1 MIVGYARVSSSS
13 QSLEVQHEQLE
24 AAGCEKVF
32 AEKRSGRTTEGRDA
46 LADAIDF
53 VREGDVLAVT
63 RLDRLA
69 RSVVDLHRLI
79 ERLTAK
85 GCGFRVLQQS
95 GIDTTTSTGKLTLS
109 ILGAVAEFEAD
120 IRRDRQREGIDRAK
134 ANGVYRGR
142 KSGIDVA
149 RIEVLIATGMAPA
162 GIAREMGI
170 GRASVYRLLSRPKVS
185 NKVENSPRQDIVLD
199 NRWSDRQSG

>member
-1 MIVGYARVSSSS
+1 MIVGYARVSSNS

-24 AAGCEKVF
+24 AAGCEKIF
-32 AEKRSGRTTEGRDA
+32 AEKRSGRTVEGRDA
-46 LADAIDF
+46 LADALDF

-79 ERLTAK
+79 ERLAAK

-120 IRRDRQREGIDRAK
+120 IRRDRQRDGIERAK

-142 KSGIDVA
+142 RPSIDTA
-149 RIEVLIATGMAPA
+149 RIEELVATGMTPA
-162 GIAREMGI
+162 AIAREMGV
-170 GRASVYRLLSRPKVS
+170 GRASVYRLMARPS
-185 NKVENSPRQDIVLD
+185 H
-199 NRWSDRQSG
+199 

>member
-1 MIVGYARVSSSS
+1 MIVGYARVSSTS
-13 QSLEVQHEQLE
+13 QSLQVQHEQLE
-24 AAGCEKVF
+24 AAGCDKVF
-32 AEKRSGRTTEGRDA
+32 SEKRSGRTTDGRDA

-53 VREGDVLAVT
+53 VREGDILAVT

-120 IRRDRQREGIDRAK
+120 IRRDRQRDGIERAKTRGVYQGRKASIDRAQVK
-134 ANGVYRGR
+134 AMAEA
-142 KSGIDVA
+142 GIKPVA
-149 RIEVLIATGMAPA
+149 
-162 GIAREMGI
+162 IARELGCN
-170 GRASVYRLLSRPKVS
+170 RSSVYRLL
-185 NKVENSPRQDIVLD
+185 
-199 NRWSDRQSG
+199 

>member
-13 QSLEVQHEQLE
+13 QSLEVQHEQLQV
-24 AAGCEKVF
+24 AGCDKVF

-46 LADAIDF
+46 LVDAIDF

-95 GIDTTTSTGKLTLS
+95 GVDTTTSTGKLTLS

-120 IRRDRQREGIDRAK
+120 IRRDRQRDGIERAK

-142 KSGIDVA
+142 RSTIDTA
-149 RIEVLIATGMAPA
+149 RIETLMVAGMAPA
-162 GIAREMGI
+162 AIARDMGI
-170 GRASVYRLLSRPKVS
+170 GRASVYRHMSKA
-185 NKVENSPRQDIVLD
+185 
-199 NRWSDRQSG
+199 GAA

>member
-1 MIVGYARVSSSS
+1 MIVGYARVSSIG
-13 QSLEVQHEQLE
+13 QNLEVQLDQL
-24 AAGCEKVF
+24 AAVGCEKVF
-32 AEKRSGRTTEGRDA
+32 SEKRSGRTTEGRDA

-69 RSVVDLHRLI
+69 RSVIDLHHIVIRL
-79 ERLTAK
+79 ETK
-85 GCGFRVLQQS
+85 GCGLRVLQQS

-120 IRRDRQREGIDRAK
+120 IRKERQRDGIDRAK

-142 KSGIDVA
+142 KPSIDTA
-149 RIEVLIATGMAPA
+149 RIETLMAAGMNPA
-162 GIAREMGI
+162 AVAREMGI
-170 GRASVYRLLSRPKVS
+170 GRASVYRLM
-185 NKVENSPRQDIVLD
+185 
-199 NRWSDRQSG
+199 

>member
-13 QSLEVQHEQLE
+13 QSLEVQHEQLA
-24 AAGCEKVF
+24 AAGCDKVF
-32 AEKRSGRTTEGRDA
+32 SEKRSGRTTEGRDA
-46 LADAIDF
+46 LTDAIDF

-120 IRRDRQREGIDRAK
+120 IRRDRQRDGIERAK

-142 KSGIDVA
+142 QPSIDAA
-149 RIEVLIATGMAPA
+149 RIEALTAAGMKPSA
-162 GIAREMGI
+162 IAREMGV
-170 GRASVYRLLSRPKVS
+170 GRASVYRLMSKADAL
-185 NKVENSPRQDIVLD
+185 
-199 NRWSDRQSG
+199 

>member
-1 MIVGYARVSSSS
+1 MIIGYARVSSSS
-13 QSLEVQHEQLE
+13 QSLEVQHQHLE
-24 AAGCEKVF
+24 VAGCEKVF

-79 ERLTAK
+79 ERLTVK

-120 IRRDRQREGIDRAK
+120 IRRDRQRDGIERAK
-134 ANGVYRGR
+134 AKGIYRGR
-142 KSGIDVA
+142 RPTIDIA
-149 RIEVLIATGMAPA
+149 RIETLIAAGMTPA
-162 GIAREMGI
+162 AIARDMGI
-170 GRASVYRLLSRPKVS
+170 GRASVYRLMGKA
-185 NKVENSPRQDIVLD
+185 
-199 NRWSDRQSG
+199 GAA

>member
-13 QSLEVQHEQLE
+13 QSLEVQHEQLD

-32 AEKRSGRTTEGRDA
+32 AEKRSGRTTEGGDA

-95 GIDTTTSTGKLTLS
+95 GVDTTTSTGKLTLS

-120 IRRDRQREGIDRAK
+120 IRRDRQRDGIERAK

-142 KSGIDVA
+142 RPTIDTA
-149 RIEVLIATGMAPA
+149 RMETLMAAGMAPA
-162 GIAREMGI
+162 AIARDMGI
-170 GRASVYRLLSRPKVS
+170 GRASVYRHMGKA
-185 NKVENSPRQDIVLD
+185 
-199 NRWSDRQSG
+199 GAA

>member
-13 QSLEVQHEQLE
+13 QSLEVQHKQL
-24 AAGCEKVF
+24 AAGGSEKIF
-32 AEKRSGRTTEGRDA
+32 AEKRSGRTVEGRDA

-69 RSVVDLHRLI
+69 RSVTDLHRI
-79 ERLTAK
+79 VEQLTAK

-120 IRRDRQREGIDRAK
+120 IRRDRQRDGIERAK
-134 ANGVYRGR
+134 AKGVYQGR
-142 KSGIDVA
+142 KASIDPLRVHSL
-149 RIEVLIATGMAPA
+149 VATGMKPA
-162 GIAREMGI
+162 AIAREI
-170 GRASVYRLLSRPKVS
+170 GCNRSSVYRLLEERDSAGTQALVAGTSRIADMPACS
-185 NKVENSPRQDIVLD
+185 ATGN
-199 NRWSDRQSG
+199 

>member
-24 AAGCEKVF
+24 AAGCEKIF
-32 AEKRSGRTTEGRDA
+32 AEKRSGRTVEGRDA
-46 LADAIDF
+46 LADALDF

-69 RSVVDLHRLI
+69 RSVVDLHRLV
-79 ERLTAK
+79 ERLTAN
-85 GCGFRVLQQS
+85 GCDFRVLQQS

-120 IRRDRQREGIDRAK
+120 IRRDRQRDGIERAK
-134 ANGVYRGR
+134 ARGVYRGR
-142 KSGIDVA
+142 KPSIDTA
-149 RIEVLIATGMAPA
+149 RIETLMAAGMAPA
-162 GIAREMGI
+162 AIAREMGV
-170 GRASVYRLLSRPKVS
+170 GRASVYRHMSKV
-185 NKVENSPRQDIVLD
+185 DAT
-199 NRWSDRQSG
+199 

>member
-13 QSLEVQHEQLE
+13 QSLEVQNEQLA
-24 AAGCEKVF
+24 AAGCEKIF
-32 AEKRSGRTTEGRDA
+32 AEKRSGRTVEGRDA
-46 LADAIDF
+46 LADAVEF
-53 VREGDVLAVT
+53 VREGDVLVVT

-79 ERLTAK
+79 ERLADK

-120 IRRDRQREGIDRAK
+120 IRRDRQRDGIERAK
-134 ANGVYRGR
+134 AKGVYRGR
-142 KSGIDVA
+142 RPSIDTA
-149 RIEVLIATGMAPA
+149 RIEELMATGMTPA
-162 GIAREMGI
+162 AIAREMGV
-170 GRASVYRLLSRPKVS
+170 GRASVYRHMGKAV
-185 NKVENSPRQDIVLD
+185 VA
-199 NRWSDRQSG
+199 

>member
-1 MIVGYARVSSSS
+1 MIVGYARVSSNS
-13 QSLEVQHEQLE
+13 QSLEVQHEQLV
-24 AAGCEKVF
+24 AVGCDKIF
-32 AEKRSGRTTEGRDA
+32 AEKRSGRTVEGRDA
-46 LADAIDF
+46 LAEAIDF

-120 IRRDRQREGIDRAK
+120 IRRDRQRDGIERAK
-134 ANGVYRGR
+134 AKGVYQGR
-142 KSGIDVA
+142 KPNIDTA
-149 RIEVLIATGMAPA
+149 RIETLMVAGMNPA
-162 GIAREMGI
+162 AIAREMGI
-170 GRASVYRLLSRPKVS
+170 GRASVYRHLSKP
-185 NKVENSPRQDIVLD
+185 
-199 NRWSDRQSG
+199 GT

>member
-24 AAGCEKVF
+24 AAGCEKIF
-32 AEKRSGRTTEGRDA
+32 AEKRSGRTVEGRDA
-46 LADAIDF
+46 LADALDF

-79 ERLTAK
+79 ERLNAK

-120 IRRDRQREGIDRAK
+120 IRRDRQRDGIERAK
-134 ANGVYRGR
+134 ARGVYRGR
-142 KSGIDVA
+142 KPSIDTA
-149 RIEVLIATGMAPA
+149 RIETLMAAGMAPA
-162 GIAREMGI
+162 AIAREMGV
-170 GRASVYRLLSRPKVS
+170 GRASVYRHMGKAGA
-185 NKVENSPRQDIVLD
+185 E
-199 NRWSDRQSG
+199 

>member
-13 QSLEVQHEQLE
+13 QSLEVQHEQLD

-46 LADAIDF
+46 LVDAIDF

-63 RLDRLA
+63 RFDRLA

-95 GIDTTTSTGKLTLS
+95 GVDTTTSTGKLTLS

-120 IRRDRQREGIDRAK
+120 IRRDRQRDGIERAK

-142 KSGIDVA
+142 KASIDTA
-149 RIEVLIATGMAPA
+149 RIEALMAAGMAPA
-162 GIAREMGI
+162 AIAREMGI
-170 GRASVYRLLSRPKVS
+170 GRASVYRHMTKAA
-185 NKVENSPRQDIVLD
+185 
-199 NRWSDRQSG
+199 GT